1 MTQLS
6 SSAGFRG
13 IWTDGRADG
22 SAPYSLEAIVTIA
35 RSKRVRGLVAGE
47 REALLVSSTAARE
60 LNLPAIPEVAAI
72 ALTSRAALRDRLTD
86 VGLPQPEYRIVWS
99 PEEAVEAT
107 AALGTP
113 VYVSCADSFTGEGE
127 RRVEHVEDVSLACA
141 RAAKGR
147 AGDPIVLEKDVA
159 EDSYSVFGFLDDGV
173 LNTTGIAHAIRATP
187 FRFARGLSFPAL
199 LQVPT
204 RKRLT
209 EVCGRALNAVGL
221 NRGGARVEV
230 IVSGDEVQIVDID
243 VCPFSSWM
251 PEDLIGFC
259 GGQSYLEGCLSFASG
274 KNPDTGNQFTGG
286 AAIQWIPA
294 RSGKV
299 EGVLGIERARN
310 VYGVV
315 NLKIAVAPGDVI
327 GHVVDALS
335 RDRVGYAFATGSDAA
350 SAEEAARSAVDLCD
364 VAARAVFD
372 AS

>member
-1 MTQLS
+1 MN
-6 SSAGFRG
+6 GR
-13 IWTDGRADG
+13 TDGGGR
-22 SAPYSLEAIVTIA
+22 YSLEAITAAA
-35 RSKRVRGLVAGE
+35 RSKRARGLVAGE

-60 LNLPAIPEVAAI
+60 LDLPAIPEVAAI
-72 ALTSRAALRDRLTD
+72 ALTSLAALRDRLTD

-99 PEEAVEAT
+99 PEEAAEA
-107 AALGTP
+107 AADLGTP
-113 VYVSCADSFTGEGE
+113 LYVSCADSFTGERE
-127 RRVEHVEDVSLACA
+127 RRVEHLEDVSLACA
-141 RAAKGR
+141 RATEGR
-147 AGDPIVLEKDVA
+147 DGDPIILEKDVA
-159 EDSYSVFGFLDDGV
+159 EDSFSVFGFLDDGV
-173 LNTTGIAHAIRATP
+173 FNTTGIAHAVRAAP
-187 FRFARGLSFPAL
+187 YRFAAGLSFPAL

-209 EVCGRALNAVGL
+209 EVCGRALKAVGL
-221 NRGGARVEV
+221 DRGGARVEV
-230 IVSGDEVQIVDID
+230 VLSGDEVQIIDID
-243 VCPFSSWM
+243 VCPFSNWM

-259 GGQSYLEGCLSFASG
+259 GGQSYLGGCLSFASG
-274 KNPDTGNQFTGG
+274 KNPDAGNQFTGG
-286 AAIQWIPA
+286 AAIRWIPA

-315 NLKIAVAPGDVI
+315 ELKVSIAPGDVI

-364 VAARAVFD
+364 VAARAVYD